1 MHVLVLFAHPDRAS
15 FTGELA
21 EAFCGGLRDA
31 GHTVEFADLYQ
42 EGFDPLLGPDQFQ
55 AETALDAEALRPAD
69 VRAEQARLG
78 RAQGLV
84 FIYPFWWSDVPAILK
99 GWFDRVWTYGYAYA
113 YRDDHSR
120 SSAIPVRKALALC
133 PAGHPDAE
141 LDRQGLREAHR
152 RVMVEDRLLGVGI
165 PEARLELLG
174 GLSGNSPEVRR
185 RLLDRARALGLEF
198 QTCWDPCST
207 AS

>member
-1 MHVLVLFAHPDRAS
+1 MRVLVLFAHPTRTS
-15 FTGELA
+15 FTGDLA
-21 EAFCGGLRDA
+21 DAFCAGLREA
-31 GHTVEFADLYQ
+31 GHEVEFADLYR
-42 EGFDPLLGPDQFQ
+42 EGFDPLLDPGQFQ
-55 AETALDAEALRPAD
+55 AETAMDAGAPRPAD
-69 VRAEQARLG
+69 VQAEQARLD

-84 FIYPFWWSDVPAILK
+84 FVYPFWWSDVPAILK

-120 SSAIPVRKALALC
+120 STAIPVRKALALC

-141 LDRQGLREAHR
+141 LDRQGIREAHH

-174 GLSGNSPEVRR
+174 GLSGNPPEVRE
-185 RLLDRARALGLEF
+185 RLLARARELGRTF
-198 QTCWDPCST
+198 
-207 AS
+207 